1 MRKLLLAIV
10 LISLILVMTSCQ
22 KSEEVTISKY
32 FQAML
37 HGEKG
42 DAGTM
47 GLMALEPVYIQYKSY
62 KMVSVSEPVIEEYE
76 LPKLLTDLE
85 DLKKQRKDQVKIA
98 LDKKYELEDLE
109 DELDATRRRSKKVEL
124 KKKIEEMKIVVK
136 EEEQKVR
143 DFQLGIN
150 SLKIQIENERHL
162 IKLSSGVEKN
172 QEMYKGE
179 AQTSTTDVKVT
190 LKNGTEKDYV
200 FVLKKYNLKIKED
213 ADIIKSRFVIIKIQS
228 AEEFEKTKEVGEE
241 EAVETEEVTEQETK
255 NIPE

>member
-1 MRKLLLAIV
+1 MRKFLLAIV

-22 KSEEVTISKY
+22 KPEEVTISKY

-42 DAGTM
+42 DIDTM
-47 GLMALEPVYIQYKSY
+47 SLMALEPVYIQYESY
-62 KMVSVSEPVIEEYE
+62 KIVLVSEPDIKEYE
-76 LPKLLTDLE
+76 LPKLLADLE
-85 DLKKQRKDQVKIA
+85 DLKKQRKEQVKIA
-98 LDKKYELEDLE
+98 LDKKYDFEDLE
-109 DELDATRRRSKKVEL
+109 DELDETRRRSKKIEL

-150 SLKIQIENERHL
+150 SLKIHIENEKNL
-162 IKLSSGVEKN
+162 IKLSSGVVKN
-172 QEMYKGE
+172 PEIYKGE
-179 AQTSTTDVKVT
+179 AQTSKTDVKVT

-228 AEEFEKTKEVGEE
+228 AEEFEKAKEAEE
-241 EAVETEEVTEQETK
+241 EAVVETEEVTEQETK
-255 NIPE
+255 NIPK